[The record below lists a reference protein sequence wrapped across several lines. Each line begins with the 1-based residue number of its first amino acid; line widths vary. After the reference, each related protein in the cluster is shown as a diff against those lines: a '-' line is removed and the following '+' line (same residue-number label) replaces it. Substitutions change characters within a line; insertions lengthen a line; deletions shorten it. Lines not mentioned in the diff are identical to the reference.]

1 MAFQTNHTAPSGF
14 VADAQLKDGSSLGT
28 WLWNDIGAGSGTLL
42 ITLRARRIGRPDRFA
57 VEQKLG
63 TGPWALVSRETI
75 RQYAE
80 TAPPTAADNASPD
93 VTKTYTNIQAWIDY
107 VATSAELNAL
117 GLSTGSPIPSL
128 PNSFLIQFTQD
139 ANGKVKPYY
148 EPIDPAKQ
156 QQELNDLL
164 KSSLTV
170 SNNSLTQ
177 SVAGGTEGMTTGDWV
192 RVGVVGGVVGVL
204 VFLAIK
210 FLGKKKR

>member
-28 WLWNDIGAGSGTLL
+28 FLWFDIAASTGTIV
-42 ITLRARRIGRPDRFA
+42 ITLRVRKIGRSDRFA

-63 TGPWALVSRETI
+63 TGGWSLVGRETI

-80 TAPPTAADNASPD
+80 TAPPTDDDNAAPD
-93 VTKTYTNIQAWIDY
+93 VTKTYTNIQSWIDY
-107 VATSAELNAL
+107 IASSAELNAL

-128 PNSFLIQFTQD
+128 PNSFLVNFIQD

-164 KSSLTV
+164 KSSLVMSAAPKQDGTPP
-170 SNNSLTQ
+170 S
-177 SVAGGTEGMTTGDWV
+177 TEGMTTGDWV
-192 RVGVVGGVVGVL
+192 RVGVVGAVVGVV
-204 VFLAIK
+204 VFVAIK
-210 FLGKKKR
+210 FFGKKK